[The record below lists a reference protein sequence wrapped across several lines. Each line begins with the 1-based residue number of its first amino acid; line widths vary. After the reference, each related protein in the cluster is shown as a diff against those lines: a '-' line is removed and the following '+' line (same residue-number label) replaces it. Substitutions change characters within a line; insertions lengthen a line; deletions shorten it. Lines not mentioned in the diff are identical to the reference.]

1 MHGAWGHWAPPLE
14 RSFLV
19 AVHMAGASLG
29 SVVTAPLAAT
39 IATSYGWEVVF
50 YFTGLFEIFFWSS
63 VQIENTTS
71 LTLF

>member
-19 AVHMAGASLG
+19 AVQFAGASLG

-50 YFTGLFEIFFWSS
+50 YFTGLFEIFF
-63 VQIENTTS
+63 
-71 LTLF
+71 